1 MSTYII
7 LIASVIGGAV
17 LGMLLKGLKNFQV
30 KFLLTFSG
38 AYLLS
43 IGVFHLLP
51 EIYEFHDHSIGL
63 WIMGGFFI
71 QLVLEVFSKGIEHG
85 HSHVEWFQK
94 RGIPITI
101 IASLF
106 IHALLESLP
115 VGAHHEELSRDA
127 LLWGIVIHKL
137 PVSLILYTMLAEVLQ
152 RQSKVLVVILLF
164 ALIAPLGVFLGDQL
178 EFFQK
183 YYRELT
189 ALTLG
194 LFLHISTTILFESS
208 QSHHFHF
215 KKFITILLAVF
226 VAWFTVSH

>member
-1 MSTYII
+1 MNVYLI
-7 LIASVIGGAV
+7 LILSVLAGAV
-17 LGMLLKGLKNFQV
+17 LGAILKSHKNFEV

-51 EIYEFHDHSIGL
+51 EIYEFHDHGIGF

-71 QLVLEVFSKGIEHG
+71 QLLLEVFSKGIEHG

-106 IHALLESLP
+106 VHALLESLP
-115 VGAHHEELSRDA
+115 VGAHHEELSRNA
-127 LLWGIVIHKL
+127 ILWGIVIHKM
-137 PVSLILYTMLAEVLQ
+137 PVSLILYTMLAEVLDKKW
-152 RQSKVLVVILLF
+152 RLYAVMLSF
-164 ALIAPLGVFLGDQL
+164 ALIAPLGVYLGEHLAFLQ
-178 EFFQK
+178 E

-189 ALTLG
+189 ALTFG
-194 LFLHISTTILFESS
+194 LFIHISTTILFESD
-208 QSHHFHF
+208 QSHRFHF
-215 KKFITILLAVF
+215 KKFLTILIAVL
-226 VAWFTVSH
+226 VAWFSVSH